1 MLNGWQLGVEN
12 CLCLGAQGFQRG
24 SSSNLDEPQTLNSE
38 SPKPTLSTL
47 SFTRGIGVKHPDA
60 KILNSQL
67 FYSQEEFDIIL
78 SSAVHNITLG
88 HKHIIPPWVTSSEN
102 VVEISEE
109 VGH

>member
-38 SPKPTLSTL
+38 SPNSILSIP
-47 SFTRGIGVKHPDA
+47 SFTRGIDMKRPGTR
-60 KILNSQL
+60 ILNSQL
-67 FYSQEEFDIIL
+67 FHSQEEFDIIL